1 MTKTQPSQPPQKRTV
16 NPDQLLVDALI
27 EQRNRAQNEAAQA
40 LARSVQFQLEIV
52 GLRNELAL
60 VNEELAKAKAQLEES
75 TKDKEA
81 PDAGPNN

>member
-1 MTKTQPSQPPQKRTV
+1 MNKNQDKQV
-16 NPDQLLVDALI
+16 NPAQLLVDALI

-52 GLRNELAL
+52 ALRNELAL
-60 VNEELAKAKAQLEES
+60 VNEELAKANETS
-75 TKDKEA
+75 KDKEA